1 MRTIIYLPH
10 VNYLTFK
17 AKMTVFN
24 IISVNITYSNA
35 WEVTSHH
42 ILYCHL
48 ALGIYLLIGLA
59 FNANSIHFLCK
70 NNDKQYKNTWL
81 LMQILYTFSL
91 KIILNNS
98 ITQASMYLSGG
109 TTETEIRSY
118 TDLNKHYFVIFTS
131 IK

>member
-1 MRTIIYLPH
+1 
-10 VNYLTFK
+10 
-17 AKMTVFN
+17 
-24 IISVNITYSNA
+24 
-35 WEVTSHH
+35 VTSHH

-98 ITQASMYLSGG
+98 LTQASMYLSGG

>member
-1 MRTIIYLPH
+1 
-10 VNYLTFK
+10 
-17 AKMTVFN
+17 
-24 IISVNITYSNA
+24 
-35 WEVTSHH
+35 
-42 ILYCHL
+42 
-48 ALGIYLLIGLA
+48 
-59 FNANSIHFLCK
+59 
-70 NNDKQYKNTWL
+70 
-81 LMQILYTFSL
+81 MQILYTFSL